1 MSKRKVTFIVC
12 PVLNSASDHNFIEL
26 SKVINTNQP
35 LKDVAINILNS
46 LKRPKINLGLMN
58 IDNETHLMIEP
69 LPNNVNIKKFIDNDS
84 SFGIKTSVL

>member
-12 PVLNSASDHNFIEL
+12 PVPNSASDRNFIEL
-26 SKVINTNQP
+26 SKVIDTNQP

-58 IDNETHLMIEP
+58 THLMIEP